1 MNPTKASQTS
11 RVNRLLVT
19 KQLTVVDH
27 VETGKAMRAYRK
39 INQVPVTAFWSIG
52 IGPALLA
59 AMENGSYPDWD
70 LKTVEAMKLIIDNY
84 KDKEIHNVGAESE
97 NE

>member
-1 MNPTKASQTS
+1 MNQKALQTS
-11 RVNRLLVT
+11 RVNRLLIT

-27 VETGKAMRAYRK
+27 VETGKTMRAYRK
-39 INQVPVTAFWSIG
+39 IHQVPVTAFFSIG

-59 AMENGSYPDWD
+59 AMENGSYEDWN

-84 KDKEIHNVGAESE
+84 SEREIHVSFNETAE
-97 NE
+97 